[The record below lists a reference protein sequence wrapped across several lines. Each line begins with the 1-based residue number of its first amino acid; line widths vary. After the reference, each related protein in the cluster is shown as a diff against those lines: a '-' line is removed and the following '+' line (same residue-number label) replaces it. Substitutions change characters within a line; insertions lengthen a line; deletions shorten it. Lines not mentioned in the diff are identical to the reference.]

1 MPEVHRI
8 VRLQLEAGDA
18 FQNFGF
24 HTQMN
29 ALRIPVHDA
38 YSSKDRQVTIVENGH
53 GGQRHCP
60 MQQVMLQPAETWIGK
75 FCLWYRSI
83 APPPPHLST
92 LEDLYICET
101 NSEPDYQG
109 NLNSGNT
116 QWLRL
121 SHPFTSCGT
130 YLFKVIAP
138 SRGRMILSGKTLGC
152 LLLHDS
158 SSITL

>member
-8 VRLQLEAGDA
+8 GRLQLEAGDA

-75 FCLWYRSI
+75 FCLWYWSI
-83 APPPPHLST
+83 APPPPSPFHIGGPLHLRDKLRT
-92 LEDLYICET
+92 RLPRQLELREQPMVET
-101 NSEPDYQG
+101 ITPIYLVWNLPIQG
-109 NLNSGNT
+109 D
-116 QWLRL
+116 
-121 SHPFTSCGT
+121 CA
-130 YLFKVIAP
+130 I
-138 SRGRMILSGKTLGC
+138 
-152 LLLHDS
+152 
-158 SSITL
+158 